1 MFKGKSY
8 FLLVLVSLLFLS
20 ACSAGGYHGY
30 KMGAYKIRGRHY
42 QPMSVE
48 RALQHSEEGVASW
61 YDERRW
67 FGLSRGKTA
76 LGEKFRPH
84 ALAGAHTTLPLPC
97 RVRVTNLD
105 NGRSTV
111 IRLNDRGPFV
121 DNRVLDVTP
130 RVAKRLR
137 FKAQGLTRVRL
148 EVVSVGDGKH
158 KRKRK
163 RWR

>member
-1 MFKGKSY
+1 MLINNKR
-8 FLLVLVSLLFLS
+8 LFLS
-20 ACSAGGYHGY
+20 LVVLFGLNACSSGSYHGY

-42 QPMSVE
+42 QPMSVDA
-48 RALQHSEEGVASW
+48 ALYHSEEGMASW

-67 FGLSRGKTA
+67 FGLSRGTTA

-84 ALAGAHTTLPLPC
+84 SLAGAHTTLPLPC
-97 RVRVTNLD
+97 RVKVTNLE

-121 DNRVLDVTP
+121 DGRILDVTP
-130 RVAKRLR
+130 KVASRLR
-137 FKAQGLTRVRL
+137 FKEQGLTRVRV

-158 KRKRK
+158 KRKR
-163 RWR
+163 